1 MTGALPFE
9 TDTLPSGA
17 PPSAAFVFP
26 GDGSQYPAMT
36 ARLVLESQRY
46 GAHLQAASAAL
57 QPHTGVEL
65 LDLIVG
71 GDERVGATGLAEPAL
86 FAVQY
91 ALARTLQEYGLA
103 PCAVLGH
110 GLGEFAAAVAIG
122 ALPLGAAAR
131 LVAAYGMATDER
143 FAELCASA
151 PSGVPQTP
159 FYSSARGRRLSGEML
174 DGDYWFELRTVPE
187 RFEAALADLLLL
199 EEPETVVEVGPRPV
213 LSALIE
219 AMGEG
224 RAVCLPVCRSL
235 DAPAAALYEVLER
248 VGLGRAAEDPIAR
261 IVLEAVAEVLAEP
274 GAPIELDA
282 ALRNDLGF
290 DSVMLMRL
298 KFRLEQQI
306 PEVGKIALRD
316 MLEYLVTPGVVADFL
331 RLQLA
336 AAPAVP

>member
-1 MTGALPFE
+1 VTGTP
-9 TDTLPSGA
+9 PSGA
-17 PPSAAFVFP
+17 PAPAAFVFP
-26 GDGSQYPAMT
+26 GDGAQYPAMT

-57 QPHTGVEL
+57 HPHTGIGL
-65 LDLIVG
+65 LDLIVA
-71 GDERVGATGLAEPAL
+71 GDARIAEPGLAEPAL

-91 ALARTLQEYGLA
+91 ALARTLQEFGLA

-110 GLGEFAAAVAIG
+110 GLGEFAAAVSAG
-122 ALPLGAAAR
+122 VLSLGRAAL
-131 LVAAYGMATDER
+131 LVAGYGTATDER
-143 FAELCASA
+143 FAELAA
-151 PSGVPQTP
+151 HTPAAVPQTP
-159 FYSSARGRRLSGEML
+159 YYSGARGRRLSGEVL
-174 DGDYWFELRTVPE
+174 DGDYWIELRTSPV
-187 RFEAALADLLLL
+187 RFEQAVADMLLL
-199 EEPETVVEVGPRPV
+199 EEPDTVVEIGPRPV
-213 LSALIE
+213 LSGLVE
-219 AMGEG
+219 AMGDG

-248 VGLGRAAEDPIAR
+248 VGLGRKADDPITR
-261 IVLEAVAEVLAEP
+261 IVLDAVTEVLDEP
-274 GAPIELDA
+274 GTPVGLDA

-298 KFRLEQQI
+298 KFKLEQRI
-306 PEVGKIALRD
+306 PEVGRIALRD

>member
-1 MTGALPFE
+1 MTG
-9 TDTLPSGA
+9 TTPSGA

-26 GDGSQYPAMT
+26 GDGAQYPAMT

-57 QPHTGVEL
+57 QPHTGIEL
-65 LDLIVG
+65 LDLIVA
-71 GDERVGATGLAEPAL
+71 GDDRIDEPGLAEPAL

-91 ALARTLQEYGLA
+91 ALARTLQEFGLA

-110 GLGEFAAAVAIG
+110 GLGEFAAAVSAG
-122 ALPLGAAAR
+122 ALPLGRAAP
-131 LVAAYGMATDER
+131 LVAGYGTATDER
-143 FAELCASA
+143 FAELADRTPTA
-151 PSGVPQTP
+151 VPRTP
-159 FYSSARGRRLSGEML
+159 YYSSARGRRLSGEVL
-174 DGDYWFELRTVPE
+174 DGDYWVELRTGPE
-187 RFEAALADLLLL
+187 RFEPALADLLLL
-199 EEPETVVEVGPRPV
+199 EEPGTVVEIGPRPV
-213 LSALIE
+213 LSGLVE
-219 AMGEG
+219 AMGDG

-235 DAPAAALYEVLER
+235 DAPASALYEVLER
-248 VGLGRAAEDPIAR
+248 VGLGRRADDPITR
-261 IVLEAVAEVLAEP
+261 IVLDAVAEVLAEP
-274 GAPIELDA
+274 GAPIGLDA

-306 PEVGKIALRD
+306 PEVGRIALRD

>member
-1 MTGALPFE
+1 MTG
-9 TDTLPSGA
+9 TLPSGA

-26 GDGSQYPAMT
+26 GQGAQYPAMT
-36 ARLVLESQRY
+36 SRLVLESQRY

-57 QPHTGVEL
+57 EPHTEVQL
-65 LDLIVG
+65 LDLIVA
-71 GDERVGATGLAEPAL
+71 GDERIGRPGLAEPAL

-91 ALARTLQEYGLA
+91 ALARTLQEFGLA

-110 GLGEFAAAVAIG
+110 GLGEFAAAVAAG
-122 ALPLGAAAR
+122 ALPLGHAAP
-131 LVAAYGMATDER
+131 LVAGFGTVSCER
-143 FAELCASA
+143 FAALAARA
-151 PSGVPQTP
+151 PAGVPQTP
-159 FYSSARGRRLSGEML
+159 FYSSARGRRLSGELL
-174 DGDYWFELRTVPE
+174 DGGYWIELRTSPE
-187 RFEAALADLLLL
+187 RFEPALADLLLL
-199 EEPETVVEVGPRPV
+199 EEPATVVEIGPRPM

-219 AMGEG
+219 ALGDG

-248 VGLGRAAEDPIAR
+248 VGLGRKGDDPITR
-261 IVLEAVAEVLAEP
+261 IVLDAVAEVLAEP
-274 GAPIELDA
+274 GAPIGLDA

-298 KFRLEQQI
+298 KFRLEQRI

-336 AAPAVP
+336 AAPALP